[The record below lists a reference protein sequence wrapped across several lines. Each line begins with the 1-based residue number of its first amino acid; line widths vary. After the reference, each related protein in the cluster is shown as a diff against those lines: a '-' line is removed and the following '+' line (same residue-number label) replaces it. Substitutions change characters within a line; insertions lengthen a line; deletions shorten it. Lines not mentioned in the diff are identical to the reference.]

1 MLIDAINA
9 TIDFRTSAFETAVVE
24 ATIANVPVVSA
35 CEVDD
40 ATFTEY
46 EYEPAVFLTANL
58 QVFCPPKKPAEVAG
72 VVSHVEVR

>member
-1 MLIDAINA
+1 LLIDAINA